1 MTQIGAAA
9 FITACTGLSIFAQ
22 APAPAFDV
30 ASVRPAAPLDE
41 RGAKTRPHRVHTNP
55 GNLVMRNIAMKEAIQ
70 WAYDVESYQVAGPT
84 FLDDTR
90 FDIVAKAADP
100 ATADQMRVMV
110 QTLLANRFQLIVHR
124 ENKEMPGMALVLGK
138 GNSKMKASEDGG
150 ESVFEPVPNKPT
162 IHFRHMSMHE
172 FAALLSEP
180 MRKPVIDL
188 TEIKGTFDFT
198 LDASN
203 YVPPEP
209 APGQPR
215 EREDET
221 YMVLRALQDQLGL
234 RLEPRK
240 LTIEMIIVDHVEKV
254 PTEN

>member
-1 MTQIGAAA
+1 MKRIGAAA
-9 FITACTGLSIFAQ
+9 FMTACTGLSIFAQ

-30 ASVRPAAPLDE
+30 ASVRPAAPVDE
-41 RGAKTRPHRVHTNP
+41 RGSKTRPHHVHTTP

-70 WAYDVESYQVAGPT
+70 WAYSMEAYQVAGPT

-90 FDIVAKAADP
+90 FDVVAKAAEP
-100 ATADQMRVMV
+100 ATDDQMRLMM
-110 QTLLANRFQLIVHR
+110 QTLLASRFQLTLHR
-124 ENKEMPGMALVLGK
+124 ENKEMAGMALLVGK
-138 GNSKMKASEDGG
+138 GNSKMKASADGG
-150 ESVFEPVPNKPT
+150 ESVFEPQGGKPA
-162 IHFRHMSMHE
+162 IKFGHMSMHE

-180 MRKPVIDL
+180 MHKPVIDL

-203 YVPPEP
+203 YVPTEP

-215 EREDET
+215 EHEDET

-240 LTIEMIIVDHVEKV
+240 LTIDMLIVEHIEKV